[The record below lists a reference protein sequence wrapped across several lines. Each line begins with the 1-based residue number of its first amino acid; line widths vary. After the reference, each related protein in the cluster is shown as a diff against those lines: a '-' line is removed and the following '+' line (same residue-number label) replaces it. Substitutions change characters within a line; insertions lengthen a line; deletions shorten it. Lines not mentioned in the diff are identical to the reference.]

1 MTARPK
7 IRKKKPATAAARKSR
22 LGSWANDKRKAGWG
36 QITGLQRKRRPA
48 IRLSAGLLRGGIRGT
63 SPLVPANSVSRRALL
78 ALVAIMSFLA
88 CLAIASVSIVSQK
101 ADGWQRQIADEVTIQ
116 ILPVGDNDPA
126 LTIARAVEIAVQTP
140 GVSSA
145 EPLSEDDSAA
155 LLEPWLGKGF
165 DRGQLP
171 IPRLVAVKV
180 DNSADLGSLAR
191 RLRDNVPGASLDDH
205 GLWLERL
212 SSMANT
218 VTLIGLFV
226 TGLVF
231 AATALSVVFA
241 TRGAMA
247 GNRDV
252 IEVLHFIGA
261 EDIYIAN
268 QFQRHFLVLGLKGA
282 AIGGIAAITF
292 LLIANLIAGTQ
303 GVSPQEAQIRSLF
316 GGFSLQWAGFFA
328 ALMTVIA
335 TGFLI
340 AVTAR
345 LTVYATLR
353 QID

>member
-1 MTARPK
+1 MPAKPR
-7 IRKKKPATAAARKSR
+7 IRKKSSASEPPGKRKSR
-22 LGSWANDKRKAGWG
+22 LASWAERRR
-36 QITGLQRKRRPA
+36 TG
-48 IRLSAGLLRGGIRGT
+48 RLAKLAGLPHRRSVGGFLGSGGRAV
-63 SPLVPANSVSRRALL
+63 SPLVPPQSVSRRALL

-88 CLAIASVSIVSQK
+88 CLSIAAVSIVSQK
-101 ADGWQRQIADEVTIQ
+101 ANGWQRQIADEVTIQ
-116 ILPVGDNDPA
+116 IRPISEEDPA
-126 LTIARAVEIAVQTP
+126 NAVARAVEIAVQTP
-140 GVSSA
+140 GVRSA
-145 EPLSEDDSAA
+145 EPLGEDVSAA
-155 LLEPWLGKGF
+155 LLEPWLGSGF
-165 DRGQLP
+165 DRSELP
-171 IPRLVAVKV
+171 IPRLVAVQV
-180 DNSADLGSLAR
+180 DEDTDLGALAR

-252 IEVLHFIGA
+252 IEVLHFVGA

-268 QFQRHFLVLGLKGA
+268 QFQRHFLALGLKGA
-282 AIGGIAAITF
+282 AVGGLAAVLF
-292 LLIANLIAGTQ
+292 LFAASLISGAQ
-303 GVSPQEAQIRSLF
+303 GPTPEEAQIRSLF
-316 GGFSLQWAGFFA
+316 GGFSLGIPGFIA
-328 ALMTVIA
+328 AAVTVIA
-335 TGFLI
+335 TGLLI

-353 QID
+353 KID

>member
-1 MTARPK
+1 
-7 IRKKKPATAAARKSR
+7 
-22 LGSWANDKRKAGWG
+22 
-36 QITGLQRKRRPA
+36 
-48 IRLSAGLLRGGIRGT
+48 
-63 SPLVPANSVSRRALL
+63 
-78 ALVAIMSFLA
+78 MSFLA
-88 CLAIASVSIVSQK
+88 CLSIAAVSIVSQK

-116 ILPVGDNDPA
+116 ILPIDDSDPA
-126 LTIARAVEIAVQTP
+126 LTIVRAVEIANQTP
-140 GVSSA
+140 GVTSA
-145 EPLSEDDSAA
+145 EPLSEDASAA
-155 LLEPWLGKGF
+155 LLEPWLGRDF
-165 DRGQLP
+165 DRKQLP

-180 DNSADLGSLAR
+180 DKSADLGSLAR

-212 SSMANT
+212 SLMANT

-282 AIGGIAAITF
+282 AIGGIAAVIF
-292 LLIANLIAGTQ
+292 ILVASLIAGTQ
-303 GVSPQEAQIRSLF
+303 GPSPEEAQIRSLF

-335 TGFLI
+335 TGLLI

-345 LTVYATLR
+345 LTVFATLR
-353 QID
+353 KID